1 MRFEALTKDECL
13 WAVVYEGENQ
23 NAFDTV
29 FDKWFDAKWLRDFF
43 DNNIKDLNTFF
54 KISDID
60 QAIFDTLADAEAL
73 QGVILDMKNPP
84 DAFFRPL
91 EPSRMSEITLGKEK
105 AKGLIRSHPS
115 WLRLYAVK
123 LQSNRYLITGGAI
136 KLTATMQ
143 EREHTLEELRKLN
156 KVRDNLLKEGIIDY
170 EGFKSMIDD

>member
-91 EPSRMSEITLGKEK
+91 EPSRISEMTLGKEK

-115 WLRLYAVK
+115 WLRLYAVR

>member
-43 DNNIKDLNTFF
+43 DNNIKDLTTFF
-54 KISDID
+54 KISDIN

-91 EPSRMSEITLGKEK
+91 EPSRMSEMTLGKEK

-156 KVRDNLLKEGIIDY
+156 TLRDNLLKEGIIDY

>member
-91 EPSRMSEITLGKEK
+91 EPSRMSEMTLGKEK

-156 KVRDNLLKEGIIDY
+156 KVRDSLLKEGIIDY

>member
-91 EPSRMSEITLGKEK
+91 EPSRISEMTLGKEK

-115 WLRLYAVK
+115 WLRLYAVR

-156 KVRDNLLKEGIIDY
+156 RVRDNLLKEGIIDY

>member
-60 QAIFDTLADAEAL
+60 QAIFDTLADTEAL

-91 EPSRMSEITLGKEK
+91 EPSRMSEMTLGKEK

>member
-13 WAVVYEGENQ
+13 WVVVYEGENQ

-91 EPSRMSEITLGKEK
+91 EPSRMSEMTLGKEK

>member
-91 EPSRMSEITLGKEK
+91 EPSRMSEMTLGKEK